1 MPAGAAE
8 LLLELSAA
16 ALAAGRH
23 LQRRPRAR
31 LEAAVAGVLA
41 LVKSEQ
47 HRAETVSPERALAK
61 LRAALDLC
69 KAAGV
74 AWPDIVAIVNH
85 EEGF

>member
-1 MPAGAAE
+1 MPAGVAE

-16 ALAAGRH
+16 ALAAGRQ

-41 LVKSEQ
+41 LVKAEQ
-47 HRAETVSPERALAK
+47 HRAEKVSPKRALAK

>member
-1 MPAGAAE
+1 MPVGAAE
-8 LLLELSAA
+8 LLELSAA
-16 ALAAGRH
+16 ALAAGRQLH
-23 LQRRPRAR
+23 RRPRAR

-41 LVKSEQ
+41 LATAEP
-47 HRAETVSPERALAK
+47 HRPEKMSPERALAR